1 MTAAVLCLGSVMP
14 AYADFYRQPSNIKGV
29 LINSE
34 SEVTDVVEVGASQVV
49 CNFPMSWAFQPNMM
63 NAYGS
68 FLRAMDNAGIT
79 VTMIVLN
86 DWNAAAYKPEL
97 LPVSAPVAGV
107 SYYGFN
113 TLNEQGV
120 QAIRDTAGILTSN
133 FGNLVSNWV
142 IGNEVNDG
150 QVWNYLGSM
159 DIDTTAPTMPPPS
172 VPGMTPSRPPIP
184 WPGCICPL
192 ISAGTAAS
200 WRALSTA
207 SWTCSPGSTPC

>member
-1 MTAAVLCLGSVMP
+1 M
-14 AYADFYRQPSNIKGV
+14 
-29 LINSE
+29 
-34 SEVTDVVEVGASQVV
+34 V

-133 FGNLVSNWV
+133 FGNLVSNWI
-142 IGNEVNDG
+142 IGTTYG
-150 QVWNYLGSM
+150 GSM
-159 DIDTTAPTMPPPS
+159 ERRPA
-172 VPGMTPSRPPIP
+172 PGMEL
-184 WPGCICPL
+184 CPL
-192 ISAGTAAS
+192 ISAGTAEIMDIDTTVISNYATS
-200 WRALSTA
+200 DSRYGTMV
-207 SWTCSPGSTPC
+207 

>member
-1 MTAAVLCLGSVMP
+1 MRLMKKLTAFMTAAVLCLGSVMP

-34 SEVTDVVEVGASQVV
+34 SEVADVVEVGASQVV

-97 LPVSAPVAGV
+97 LPVYAPV
-107 SYYGFN
+107 
-113 TLNEQGV
+113 
-120 QAIRDTAGILTSN
+120 D
-133 FGNLVSNWV
+133 
-142 IGNEVNDG
+142 
-150 QVWNYLGSM
+150 
-159 DIDTTAPTMPPPS
+159 
-172 VPGMTPSRPPIP
+172 
-184 WPGCICPL
+184 
-192 ISAGTAAS
+192 
-200 WRALSTA
+200 
-207 SWTCSPGSTPC
+207 

>member
-1 MTAAVLCLGSVMP
+1 
-14 AYADFYRQPSNIKGV
+14 
-29 LINSE
+29 
-34 SEVTDVVEVGASQVV
+34 
-49 CNFPMSWAFQPNMM
+49 MM

-159 DIDTTAPTMPPPS
+159 DIDTYCSNYATSFRTWYDTIKASNSLARVYM
-172 VPGMTPSRPPIP
+172 
-184 WPGCICPL
+184 PL

-200 WRALSTA
+200 WRVLSTA

>member
-1 MTAAVLCLGSVMP
+1 MP

-97 LPVSAPVAGV
+97 LPVSVPVAGV

-113 TLNEQGV
+113 TLNE
-120 QAIRDTAGILTSN
+120 AA
-133 FGNLVSNWV
+133 
-142 IGNEVNDG
+142 
-150 QVWNYLGSM
+150 
-159 DIDTTAPTMPPPS
+159 
-172 VPGMTPSRPPIP
+172 SRP
-184 WPGCICPL
+184 
-192 ISAGTAAS
+192 SGTP
-200 WRALSTA
+200 
-207 SWTCSPGSTPC
+207 PGS

>member
-1 MTAAVLCLGSVMP
+1 MRLMKKLTAFMTAAILCLGSVMP

-34 SEVTDVVEVGASQVV
+34 SEVADVVEVGASQVV

-142 IGNEVNDG
+142 IGNEVNDVYEAICEAG
-150 QVWNYLGSM
+150 DLKRQEGSSVKIVLYIAM
-159 DIDTTAPTMPPPS
+159 PRHFDKADFLRLQEDIPGVQS
-172 VPGMTPSRPPIP
+172 VEI
-184 WPGCICPL
+184 
-192 ISAGTAAS
+192 
-200 WRALSTA
+200 
-207 SWTCSPGSTPC
+207 

>member
-1 MTAAVLCLGSVMP
+1 MRLMKKLTAFMTAAVLCLGSVMP

-133 FGNLVSNWV
+133 FGNLVSNW
-142 IGNEVNDG
+142 
-150 QVWNYLGSM
+150 SSATRS
-159 DIDTTAPTMPPPS
+159 TT
-172 VPGMTPSRPPIP
+172 VRY
-184 WPGCICPL
+184 
-192 ISAGTAAS
+192 GT
-200 WRALSTA
+200 T
-207 SWTCSPGSTPC
+207 